1 METIYENG
9 GMQDQLKMKNI
20 QLVELKKN
28 DHLYVK
34 YCRKLDPYLIF
45 YI

>member
-1 METIYENG
+1 
-9 GMQDQLKMKNI
+9 MQVQLKIKKT
-20 QLVELKKN
+20 LSGTEKN

-34 YCRKLDPYLIF
+34 YCRKLDPYLIL